1 MARPILKTNWHCNG
15 GQKGWIKM
23 NESMVPVLIVAIVFS
38 FVSFSVYLK
47 YKSTQMKLL
56 FDKGSEAVLNEN
68 EKLKAIVTELEKR
81 VQVVEAIVT
90 DDKARLHNE
99 INSLA

>member
-1 MARPILKTNWHCNG
+1 
-15 GQKGWIKM
+15 M

-47 YKSTQMKLL
+47 YKTTQMKLG
-56 FDKGSEAVLNEN
+56 FDRGSEAVLNEN
-68 EKLKAIVTELEKR
+68 EKLKAKVEELEKR

-99 INSLA
+99 INALA

>member
-1 MARPILKTNWHCNG
+1 MWD
-15 GQKGWIKM
+15 KM
-23 NESMVPVLIVAIVFS
+23 NESMAPVLIVAIVFS

-47 YKSTQMKLL
+47 YKTTQMKLGV
-56 FDKGSEAVLNEN
+56 DKGSEAMLNEN
-68 EKLKAIVTELEKR
+68 EKLKAKVEELEKR

-99 INSLA
+99 INALA

>member
-1 MARPILKTNWHCNG
+1 
-15 GQKGWIKM
+15 M
-23 NESMVPVLIVAIVFS
+23 NDSMVPVLIVAIVFS

-47 YKSTQMKLL
+47 YRTTQMKLG

-68 EKLKAIVTELEKR
+68 GKLKAKVEELEKR

>member
-1 MARPILKTNWHCNG
+1 
-15 GQKGWIKM
+15 M
-23 NESMVPVLIVAIVFS
+23 NESMMPVLIVAIVFS

-47 YKSTQMKLL
+47 YKSAQMKLG
-56 FDKGSEAVLNEN
+56 FDKGSERVLNEN
-68 EKLKAIVTELEKR
+68 EKLKAKVKELEKR

>member
-1 MARPILKTNWHCNG
+1 
-15 GQKGWIKM
+15 M
-23 NESMVPVLIVAIVFS
+23 NESMMPVLIVAIVFS

-47 YKSTQMKLL
+47 YKSAQMKLG
-56 FDKGSEAVLNEN
+56 FDKVSERVLNEN
-68 EKLKAIVTELEKR
+68 EKLKAKVKELEKR